1 MSAPGGRNRRPGGR
15 LAVLAP
21 VLLAAACQPLPHPF
35 ADDRPPAA
43 LLKVPDVAGVSVAPI
58 AGAPGPLAK
67 KLGAAV
73 ATALLKRDIPASDR
87 TSSLGSYQLYGR
99 IGESH
104 SDDSGM
110 TVTAAWRLDDAK
122 GRTVGQRKAEVTAP
136 VQEWGSDS
144 TPPIERL
151 AGLIADGIRPLI
163 EDEAPSPAPTKS
175 PAISNAPSKAPEH
188 ASVAI
193 GTISGAP
200 GDGAKSLAAAVA
212 AVLTR
217 QDLTVVAAGQKADLT
232 VDCAVSVSPSLPGKQ
247 HVKIV
252 WRVRR
257 ADGSQIGNV
266 AQENDVPR
274 GELDGRWGDLAY
286 NVAIAAGDGLM
297 QLIARGLP
305 RPKA

>member
-15 LAVLAP
+15 LAVLAL

-67 KLGAAV
+67 KLGEAV

-87 TSSLGSYQLYGR
+87 TASLGSYQLYGR

-122 GRTVGQRKAEVTAP
+122 GKTVGERKAEVTAP
-136 VQEWGSDS
+136 VPEWGSDS
-144 TPPIERL
+144 AAPIERL

-163 EDEAPSPAPTKS
+163 EDEAPSPAPVKS
-175 PAISNAPSKAPEH
+175 SAISNAPRH

-200 GDGAKSLAAAVA
+200 GDGTKSLAAAVA

-257 ADGSQIGNV
+257 ADGSQIGDV

-274 GELDGRWGDLAY
+274 GELDGSWGDLAY
-286 NVAIAAGDGLM
+286 NVAIAAGEGLM

-305 RPKA
+305 QPKA